1 MIDNLTLRSEGV
13 WPTLRKFFDF
23 QRIFRHLNGQI
34 RQQEPNEPI
43 QEAHQSERKVL
54 GECIVQE

>member
-1 MIDNLTLRSEGV
+1 MIDNLTLRLEGV

-34 RQQEPNEPI
+34 RQQEPNEHI
-43 QEAHQSERKVL
+43 QEEAHQMTSAASAL
-54 GECIVQE
+54 QLQ